1 MAPTPRTKC
10 ANAWLRC
17 AFVAVVGNVLALFF
31 FFLFF
36 GSCAPFYYCND
47 KGNSS
52 LLMLQAL
59 PTRLFSQLLSLSLPT
74 FSLLW
79 CPTPQGKFTLRDMG
93 EHFRTTKGVMGKVMI
108 VTEHSTLEINQLHFL
123 LITWGC
129 LLMLIFD
136 NVRPTVNPSFIRLNY
151 FSSSPSF
158 SLSLSLSHLAS

>member
-1 MAPTPRTKC
+1 
-10 ANAWLRC
+10 
-17 AFVAVVGNVLALFF
+17 
-31 FFLFF
+31 
-36 GSCAPFYYCND
+36 
-47 KGNSS
+47 
-52 LLMLQAL
+52 
-59 PTRLFSQLLSLSLPT
+59 
-74 FSLLW
+74 
-79 CPTPQGKFTLRDMG
+79 MG